1 MKSAETKSV
10 NMTYKALLSYVL
22 NTNYRSAAGILGII
36 ISVASLVLAITC
48 WSGIDTSRKI
58 MLIFV
63 GLIFTV
69 INPLSLAFKSF
80 RQLKL
85 SPSYK
90 TPLNYTFGD
99 DGIYITQGEQS
110 ENLTWDRICRLLMTK
125 HMIAI
130 YTGRMNAFVIPLT
143 ELGDDKS
150 KILTSLVQ
158 FTAEYKPRL
167 SRNLKRFES
176 GKGI

>member
-22 NTNYRSAAGILGII
+22 NTNYRSVAGILGII
-36 ISVASLVLAITC
+36 ISVASLVLAITY

>member
-10 NMTYKALLSYVL
+10 KMTYRALLSYVL
-22 NTNYRSAAGILGII
+22 NTNYRSVAGVLGLI
-36 ISVASLVLAITC
+36 ISVASIVLAVVY
-48 WSGIDTSRKI
+48 WDGIDTSRKI

-69 INPLSLAFKSF
+69 INPLSLAFKTF
-80 RQLKL
+80 KQLKL

-90 TPLNYTFGD
+90 KPLNYTFGD
-99 DGIYITQGEQS
+99 DGISITQGELS
-110 ENLTWDRICRLLMTK
+110 EKLEWSRICRLMMSG

-130 YTGRMNAFVIPLT
+130 YTGRMNAFVIPLK

>member
-1 MKSAETKSV
+1 
-10 NMTYKALLSYVL
+10 
-22 NTNYRSAAGILGII
+22 
-36 ISVASLVLAITC
+36 
-48 WSGIDTSRKI
+48 
-58 MLIFV
+58 
-63 GLIFTV
+63 
-69 INPLSLAFKSF
+69 
-80 RQLKL
+80 
-85 SPSYK
+85 
-90 TPLNYTFGD
+90 
-99 DGIYITQGEQS
+99 
-110 ENLTWDRICRLLMTK
+110 MTK